1 LRSKEDMDL
10 ILARLKI
17 AAKIAKE
24 IEDEK
29 KNN

>member
-1 LRSKEDMDL
+1 MDV
-10 ILARLKI
+10 IWTRLKI

-24 IEDEK
+24 LEDEK

>member
-1 LRSKEDMDL
+1 MDV
-10 ILARLKI
+10 IWARLKI

-24 IEDEK
+24 LEDEK